1 MSFPMN
7 RQGIDSIIILI
18 VAMAQT
24 REMVHPMEK
33 RDLGCT
39 ITTIEA
45 SRYTTSKTNEPLIPL
60 EIWNVKHILEI

>member
-1 MSFPMN
+1 MN
-7 RQGIDSIIILI
+7 RQGIDSIIIPI

-45 SRYTTSKTNEPLIPL
+45 SRYTNEPLIPL